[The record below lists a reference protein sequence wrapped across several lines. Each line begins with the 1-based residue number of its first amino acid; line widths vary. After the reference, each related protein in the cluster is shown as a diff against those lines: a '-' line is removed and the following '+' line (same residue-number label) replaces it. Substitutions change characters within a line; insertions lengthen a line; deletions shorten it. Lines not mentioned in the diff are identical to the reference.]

1 MNNIYKNPTNAEQ
14 IKEEILNLK
23 TIGEI
28 KQFYV
33 NMFPTFIICSIKKY
47 SEDYPF
53 LQNNWDKF
61 CKENNVTPT
70 EILIVDNFDFI
81 QENSLVLL
89 FCEIMSKVGFCV
101 RKKMDIIPCQV
112 CGYALPSRTSWKL
125 LFDSGKTMLPFS
137 NKCKKCI

>member
-14 IKEEILNLK
+14 IKDEILNLK

-61 CKENNVTPT
+61 CKENNVKPT

-101 RKKMDIIPCQV
+101 RKKMDIKLVKTINEI
-112 CGYALPSRTSWKL
+112 KDEEL
-125 LFDSGKTMLPFS
+125 LFEIKTPSSS
-137 NKCKKCI
+137 NFLNQKFFLI